1 MNVPNGLF
9 GTHQVREVLPVK
21 LVSRRLLAALAVI
34 ALVASACSST
44 AASVAP
50 SAPASAPASIA
61 ASVAPG
67 TPGPS
72 TCAAAANATQVEVV
86 SWWTT
91 GGEAAGFN
99 QIINKFNCD
108 NPASFVVNSAIAGGA
123 GSNAQAALQARVLA
137 NTPPDSFQVHMG
149 HELLDTYVT
158 PGYMD
163 NLDDLYA
170 ANGWTTQFPKGVL
183 DIVSAKDSAGAVH
196 YYSVPLDIHRANVL
210 WYNKTVFTANN
221 LTAPKTWDEFF
232 TVADA
237 LKAKGITALAVGDNG
252 IWANGM
258 LLESI
263 LISALGADG
272 YNGLWTG
279 STDWAGAKVTAAL
292 NTYKKVLTYIN
303 TDHSSLSWDQAA
315 DYLIPASAGAQ
326 PKAAMTLMGDWA
338 AGEFDNKNFTDYG
351 WVAAPGNDKIYD
363 ALADSFG
370 LPKAAKNKAQVK
382 AFLTLLGSAAG
393 QDIFNPYKGSI
404 PANSTAGN
412 PPAGA
417 KQYSTYQKWAL
428 GEWKADAIVP
438 SLEHGAAAAPAWKGA
453 VETAVTAFVAN
464 PDVSGLQTALVQAC
478 KDAKV
483 CK

>member
-1 MNVPNGLF
+1 
-9 GTHQVREVLPVK
+9 VK
-21 LVSRRLLAALAVI
+21 LPSRRILALFSVAALV
-34 ALVASACSST
+34 VSACSSST
-44 AASVAP
+44 TTT
-50 SAPASAPASIA
+50 
-61 ASVAPG
+61 APG
-67 TPGPS
+67 TNAPG
-72 TCAAAANATQVEVV
+72 TNAPGTNAPGGAVTQVEVV

-91 GGEAAGFN
+91 GGEASGFN
-99 QIINKFNCD
+99 AIIDKFNAD
-108 NPASFVVNSAIAGGA
+108 NPTIKVTNSAIAGGA
-123 GSNAQAALQARVLA
+123 GSNAQAALTTRVVN

-149 HELLDTYVT
+149 HELLDQYVT

-163 NLDDLYA
+163 NLDDLYT
-170 ANGWTTQFPKGVL
+170 ANGWTTQFPQGVL

-210 WYNKTVFTANN
+210 WYNKTVFTANG
-221 LTAPKTWDEFF
+221 LTAPTTWDQFF

-237 LKAKGITALAVGDNG
+237 LKAKGITPLAVGDNG

-263 LISALGADG
+263 LISTLGADG

-279 STDWAGAKVTAAL
+279 TTDWAGAKVTDAL

-315 DYLIPASAGAQ
+315 DNLIPASAGAQ

-338 AGEFDNKNFTDYG
+338 AGEFDAKKFTDYG
-351 WVAAPGNDKIYD
+351 WAAAPGTDKIYD

-370 LPKAAKNKAQVK
+370 LPTKATNKDAVK
-382 AFLTLLGSAAG
+382 KFLTLLGSAAG

-404 PANSTAGN
+404 PANKTAGT

-417 KQYSTYQKWAL
+417 KQYSTYQTWAM
-428 GEWKADAIVP
+428 GEWKADTIVP
-438 SLEHGAAAAPAWKGA
+438 SVEHGAAASPAWKGA
-453 VETAVTAFVAN
+453 FEAAVTMFVAN
-464 PDVSGLQTALVQAC
+464 PDVPTVQTALVQAC

>member
-1 MNVPNGLF
+1 MESRLQVATALHRITFRCAIGTPNVS
-9 GTHQVREVLPVK
+9 EVLPVK
-21 LVSRRLLAALAVI
+21 LASRRMIAVI
-34 ALVASACSST
+34 SVAALVASACSSNAT
-44 AASVAP
+44 PAP
-50 SAPASAPASIA
+50 SSGGGGAQTAI
-61 ASVAPG
+61 
-67 TPGPS
+67 
-72 TCAAAANATQVEVV
+72 EVV

-91 GGEAAGFN
+91 GGEASGFN
-99 QIINKFNCD
+99 AIIDKFNAD
-108 NPASFVVNSAIAGGA
+108 NPTLKVTNSAIAGGA
-123 GSNAQAALQARVLA
+123 GSNAQAALQNRVLA
-137 NTPPDSFQVHMG
+137 GTPPDSFQVHMG

-183 DIVSAKDSAGAVH
+183 DIVSAKDAAGTTH
-196 YYSVPLDIHRANVL
+196 YYSVPLDIHRANVI

-221 LTAPKTWDEFF
+221 LTAPTTWDQFF

-237 LKAKGITALAVGDNG
+237 LKAKGITPLAVGDNG

-263 LISALGADG
+263 LIGALGADG

-279 STDWAGAKVTAAL
+279 KTDWAGANVTAAL
-292 NTYKKVLTYIN
+292 TTYQKVLTYVN

-338 AGEFDNKNFTDYG
+338 AGEFDNKKFADYG

-370 LPKAAKNKAQVK
+370 LPSKATNKDGIK
-382 AFLTLLGSAAG
+382 KFLTLLGSAAG
-393 QDIFNPYKGSI
+393 QDLFNPYKGSI
-404 PANSTAGN
+404 PANSTAGT
-412 PPAGA
+412 PPTGA
-417 KQYSTYQKWAL
+417 KQYSTYQTWAMA
-428 GEWKADAIVP
+428 EWKADAIVP
-438 SLEHGAAAAPAWKGA
+438 SVEHGAAAAPKWKGA
-453 VETAVTAFVAN
+453 FEAAVTVFVAT
-464 PDVSGLQTALVQAC
+464 PDVATLQTSLVQAC
-478 KDAKV
+478 KDAGV

>member
-1 MNVPNGLF
+1 MESRLQVATALHRITFRCAIGTPNVS
-9 GTHQVREVLPVK
+9 EVLPVK
-21 LVSRRLLAALAVI
+21 LASRRMIAVI
-34 ALVASACSST
+34 SVAALVASACSSNAT
-44 AASVAP
+44 PAP
-50 SAPASAPASIA
+50 SSGGGGAQTAI
-61 ASVAPG
+61 
-67 TPGPS
+67 
-72 TCAAAANATQVEVV
+72 EVV

-91 GGEAAGFN
+91 GGEASGFN
-99 QIINKFNCD
+99 AIIDKFNAD
-108 NPASFVVNSAIAGGA
+108 NPTLKVTNSAIAGGA
-123 GSNAQAALQARVLA
+123 GSNAQAALQNRVLA
-137 NTPPDSFQVHMG
+137 GTPPDSFQVHMG

-183 DIVSAKDSAGAVH
+183 DIVSAKDAAGTTH
-196 YYSVPLDIHRANVL
+196 YYSVPLDIHRANVI

-221 LTAPKTWDEFF
+221 LTAPTTWDQFF

-237 LKAKGITALAVGDNG
+237 LKAKGITPLAVGDNG

-263 LISALGADG
+263 LIGALGADG

-279 STDWAGAKVTAAL
+279 KTDWAGANVTAAL
-292 NTYKKVLTYIN
+292 TTYQKVLTYVN

-338 AGEFDNKNFTDYG
+338 AGEFDNKKFTDYG
-351 WVAAPGNDKIYD
+351 WAAAPGTDKIYD

-370 LPKAAKNKAQVK
+370 LPSKATNKDAVK
-382 AFLTLLGSAAG
+382 KFLTLLGSAAG
-393 QDIFNPYKGSI
+393 QDLFNPYKGSI
-404 PANSTAGN
+404 PANSTAGA

-417 KQYSTYQKWAL
+417 KAYSTYQTWAMA
-428 GEWKADAIVP
+428 EWKADSIVP
-438 SLEHGAAAAPAWKGA
+438 SVEHGAAASPAWKGA
-453 VETAVTAFVAN
+453 FEAAVTSFVAN
-464 PDVSGLQTALVQAC
+464 PDVPTIQTALVQAC

>member
-1 MNVPNGLF
+1 VS
-9 GTHQVREVLPVK
+9 EVLSVK
-21 LVSRRLLAALAVI
+21 LASRRLLAVI
-34 ALVASACSST
+34 SVAALVASACSSSNAT
-44 AASVAP
+44 TAP
-50 SAPASAPASIA
+50 SGGGGG
-61 ASVAPG
+61 V
-67 TPGPS
+67 T
-72 TCAAAANATQVEVV
+72 NVEVV

-91 GGEAAGFN
+91 GGEASGFN
-99 QIINKFNCD
+99 AIINKFNTD
-108 NPASFVVNSAIAGGA
+108 NPTIHVTNSAIAGGA
-123 GSNAQAALQARVLA
+123 GSVAQAALQNRVL
-137 NTPPDSFQVHMG
+137 NGTPPDSFQVHMG

-183 DIVSAKDSAGAVH
+183 SIVSAKDAAGTTH

-221 LTAPKTWDEFF
+221 LTPPATWDQFL
-232 TVADA
+232 TDA
-237 LKAKGITALAVGDNG
+237 AALQAKGITPLAVGDNG
-252 IWANGM
+252 IWASGM
-258 LLESI
+258 LLEVI
-263 LISALGADG
+263 LLAQLGATG
-272 YNGLWTG
+272 YDGLWTG
-279 STDWAGAKVTAAL
+279 ATDWTSADVTKAL
-292 NTYKKVLTYIN
+292 TTFKTVLGYIN
-303 TDHSSLSWDQAA
+303 TDHSSLTWDQAA

-326 PKAAMTLMGDWA
+326 PKAAMTMMGDWA
-338 AGEFDNKNFTDYG
+338 AGEFDNKTFTDYG
-351 WVAAPGNDKIYD
+351 WVAAPGTDKIYD

-370 LPKAAKNKAQVK
+370 LPSKAADKDAVK
-382 AFLTLLGSAAG
+382 KFLTLLGSAAG

-417 KQYSTYQKWAL
+417 KQYSAYQTWAL

-438 SLEHGAAAAPAWKGA
+438 SLEHGAAAAPSWKGA
-453 VETAVTAFVAN
+453 WETAVTAFVSN
-464 PDVSGLQTALVQAC
+464 PDVPTIQTALAQAC